1 MKVYLDNAAT
11 TPLRDE
17 VISSMFMYKNYGNPS
32 STHSYGRS
40 AKILIEDSRKIIAE
54 NLNVKPNEIIFT
66 SGGTESD
73 NSILKSSVDD
83 LGIEQLLHQK

>member
-17 VISSMFMYKNYGNPS
+17 VISSMFDVIKNYGNPS

-40 AKILIEDSRKIIAE
+40 AKILIEDSRKIISE
-54 NLNVKPNEIIFT
+54 NLNVKQN
-66 SGGTESD
+66 
-73 NSILKSSVDD
+73 
-83 LGIEQLLHQK
+83 